1 MKALSEGD
9 RVEVVDGACDLFVVS
24 SYALW
29 LLESSGVRWEK
40 CLKPAEGAQ
49 FNIGEMV
56 ELIFNTPCLWNQLLL
71 SCSSRWH
78 YVSA

>member
-1 MKALSEGD
+1 MARVARGGKATRLICCSLLLLKFKELMKALEGD

-40 CLKPAEGAQ
+40 CLKPAEGASVQ
-49 FNIGEMV
+49 H
-56 ELIFNTPCLWNQLLL
+56 
-71 SCSSRWH
+71 R
-78 YVSA
+78 